1 MIEINLLPK
10 NYQKKAF
17 DLSFGKA
24 GVYAAVGAA
33 AVVLTL
39 FGITMYQRNQIADLE
54 DKINRAKDRAAMLQK
69 DIQLVDGLTDVKR
82 KIQNRMSAVERL
94 DSHRSTWIRVLEN
107 VTTNVPEFIWLSRFG
122 EQQAKVEKGKKAK
135 PAKEEKKKEKSIK
148 EELVDRAKS
157 DENADQ
163 EPAAETSALANTTK
177 AEFEGYA
184 FTLNALAS
192 FMINLM
198 RSDYFD
204 DVELVTTKE
213 VELNEE
219 KAYNFVVECTVH
231 FLSEEE
237 LRQMIGAVDSSEVPE
252 LMDESEDMEQL
263 N

>member
-10 NYQKKAF
+10 SYQKKAF

-24 GVYAAVGAA
+24 GLYAAVGAA
-33 AVVLTL
+33 AVVVTL
-39 FGITMYQRNQIADLE
+39 VGITMYQRNQIAGLE
-54 DKINRAKDRAAMLQK
+54 DKIGRAKDRAQMLQK

-107 VTTNVPEFIWLSRFG
+107 VTANVPEFIWLSRFG
-122 EQQAKVEKGKKAK
+122 EQQEKQAKVKPKEKAK
-135 PAKEEKKKEKSIK
+135 SVKD
-148 EELVDRAKS
+148 ELVERGKTES
-157 DENADQ
+157 DSTESTT
-163 EPAAETSALANTTK
+163 ESSALANTTK

-184 FTLNALAS
+184 FTLNSLAS

>member
-24 GVYAAVGAA
+24 GLYAAVGAA
-33 AVVLTL
+33 AVVVTL

-54 DKINRAKDRAAMLQK
+54 EKIGRAKDRAAMLQK

-107 VTTNVPEFIWLSRFG
+107 VTANVPEFIWLSRFG
-122 EQQAKVEKGKKAK
+122 EQQDKQDKAATKAKGKS
-135 PAKEEKKKEKSIK
+135 KEKSIK
-148 EELVDRAKS
+148 EELVDRAKT
-157 DENADQ
+157 EGEAGADTTVQ
-163 EPAAETSALANTTK
+163 SSALANTTT

-204 DVELVTTKE
+204 DVELITTKE